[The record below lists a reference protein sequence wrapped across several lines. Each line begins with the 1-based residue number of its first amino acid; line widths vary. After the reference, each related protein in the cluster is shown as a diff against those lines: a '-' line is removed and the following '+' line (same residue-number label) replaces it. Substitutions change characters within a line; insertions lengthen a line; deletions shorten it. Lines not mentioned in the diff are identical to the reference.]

1 MLQSEQRLPEPFG
14 EPVARQ
20 QTGLVVTLEAAY
32 NGEGCFAS
40 GVAGKEGQAG
50 FVVELEAWGTILRK
64 RKIMLWYK
72 LLPFWR
78 NGTLPSQV
86 HVWGSRRGVMFQVSV
101 GMAQKNKTTS
111 KRAKNLKEEQSQGCP
126 EQRSPSE
133 PAEGLRECEQSLS

>member
-1 MLQSEQRLPEPFG
+1 MWQSEQHLPEPFG

-32 NGEGCFAS
+32 NGEGHFAS

-50 FVVELEAWGTILRK
+50 FVVELEAWGSILRK

-72 LLPFWR
+72 LFTFWR

-86 HVWGSRRGVMFQVSV
+86 YVWGSRWGVMFQVSV
-101 GMAQKNKTTS
+101 GMAQRK
-111 KRAKNLKEEQSQGCP
+111 
-126 EQRSPSE
+126 
-133 PAEGLRECEQSLS
+133 